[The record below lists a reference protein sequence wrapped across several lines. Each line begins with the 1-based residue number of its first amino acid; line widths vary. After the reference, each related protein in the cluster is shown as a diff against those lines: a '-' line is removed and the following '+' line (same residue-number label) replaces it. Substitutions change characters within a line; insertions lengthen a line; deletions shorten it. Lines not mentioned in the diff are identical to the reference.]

1 MGRTFTRLVQVAAFV
16 AALALSVGACT
27 TLEEPDPFAGT
38 GVEKTFRAST
48 PATRVLLDGE
58 RNALWES
65 GEDISVE
72 GVRFTQTECSG
83 TEARFSGIVPV
94 AKDHYLA
101 LLPWSNAWT
110 FGDRSVSGTLPSRQ
124 TAHEGGLSY
133 PLAFAWSEGE
143 TLRFHHLTSAL
154 QITLGS
160 DMDDVREI
168 TVRGNAEEI
177 LAGDF
182 QLSLDEDGTVA
193 SFSGGSTGSRSVTL
207 EGSLEAGKT
216 YVVSVLGLGQT
227 FSSGL
232 TLEVLFS
239 DGTLA
244 SVSNPK
250 SVRLDRGHWINLS
263 SGMTRSKL
271 TPVDRGIGSLSD
283 WRAFHAALDASSSI
297 DEWCWGG
304 EVRIR
309 SDIEGLV
316 ASDALSAL
324 SVPLN
329 GGGHTLS
336 FAGTSALIDTLRAD
350 VRNLRL
356 EGAIEFPGNSAIG
369 ALASVAKTGITISNV
384 QSDIDITAGAVG
396 MSTGIHLGG
405 LVGTVSG
412 TSGTLSF
419 KGCTVTGDLTALNY
433 IPSLGGIIAH
443 GGSGSAP
450 EVLLE
455 DCCYNGSILYAQGGC
470 PYNFDTD
477 KERAAGRL
485 GGLIGDA
492 SRVVTLRN
500 SSTGSDCTI
509 TVRLNKMTLG
519 SGGVGGLVGRTT
531 NTSSGYTM
539 SCTFEGT
546 NTNRA
551 AITVYDAL
559 LGQHSGSATRFGQT
573 VGRPVKAPSGS
584 GVAAG
589 SLTFIDT
596 PSPSTATSGRFKLC
610 QISARKT
617 GWLRDLNSNL
627 QAVGYN
633 YMSYLIVTEN
643 TGKVIVVDGGYP
655 EDAPFLKSKI
665 LEFGGHVDAWF
676 ISHPHEDHYG
686 AFLSILDNP
695 EGVTI
700 GMVYHS
706 KANTTNEFY
715 TRLAASSVPVT
726 DIRYPWGRYDLDG
739 IGIKVLSVAD
749 PALGSVNDCSMV
761 LRIWDDTKSVV
772 LLGDAGVPEGRK
784 LLATC
789 PQDLNCNYLQLGHHG
804 NKGCEQAFYD
814 AVSFDYALVPT
825 AIWIWHPEL
834 FYNSTPD
841 NLDGGA
847 TRRWIEAKLPP
858 SRIITSYEHQ
868 DWWLDNQEGG
878 MGSTLDGF
886 DIDDSDLFN

>member
-1 MGRTFTRLVQVAAFV
+1 MGRSYTRLVQVAAFL
-16 AALALSVGACT
+16 AALALSVGACV

-38 GVEKTFRAST
+38 GVEKTFRATT

-72 GVRFTQTECSG
+72 GVRFTQTQCNG
-83 TEARFSGIVPV
+83 AEARFSGIVPT

-101 LLPWSNAWT
+101 LLPWSENWT
-110 FGDRSVSGTLPSRQ
+110 FGERSVSGTLPNRQ
-124 TAHEGGLSY
+124 TAHEGGLSF
-133 PLAFAWSEGE
+133 PLAYAWSEGE
-143 TLRFHHLTSAL
+143 TMAFHHLTAAL
-154 QITLGS
+154 QITLGA
-160 DMDDVREI
+160 DMDGVSEI
-168 TVRGNAEEI
+168 TVRGNAGET

-182 QLSLDEDGTVA
+182 SLSLNEDGTVS
-193 SFSGGSTGSRSVTL
+193 SFSAGSTVSTSVTL
-207 EGSLEAGKT
+207 EGTLEAGKT
-216 YVVSVLGLGQT
+216 YVFSILGLDNT
-227 FSSGL
+227 FTSGL

-244 SVSNPK
+244 CVSNPK
-250 SVRLDRGHWINLS
+250 TIHLDRGRWINLS
-263 SGMTRSKL
+263 SGMDRSKL
-271 TPVDRGIGSLSD
+271 TPCNGGIASLAD
-283 WRAFHAALDASSSI
+283 WRAFHAALDASASL
-297 DEWCWGG
+297 DAWCWNG
-304 EVRIR
+304 EVRIV
-309 SDIEGLV
+309 SDIQGLE

-329 GGGHTLS
+329 GGGHTIS
-336 FAGTSALIDTLRAD
+336 YTGTSALIDTLRAD
-350 VRNLRL
+350 VRHLRL
-356 EGAIEFPGNSAIG
+356 EGAIDFAGNRAIG
-369 ALASVAKTGITISNV
+369 ALASVAATGITISDV
-384 QSDIDITAGAVG
+384 SSDVDITAGAVG
-396 MSTGIHLGG
+396 STTGINLGG
-405 LVGTVSG
+405 LVGNVSG
-412 TSGTLSF
+412 ASGTLTI
-419 KGCTVTGDLTALNY
+419 KDCTVTGDLTALNY
-433 IPSLGGIIAH
+433 TQSLGGIIAI
-443 GGSGSAP
+443 GGTGSAP
-450 EVLLE
+450 EVLL
-455 DCCYNGSILYAQGGC
+455 DGCCYNGAISYAQGGC
-470 PYNFDTD
+470 PYNFETG
-477 KERAAGRL
+477 KERSAGLL

-492 SRVVTLRN
+492 SRVVTIRN

-519 SGGVGGLVGRTT
+519 SGGVGGLVGRTN
-531 NTSSGYTM
+531 NTASGYTM

-546 NTNRA
+546 NTNLA

-559 LGQHSGSATRFGQT
+559 PDQHSGSSTRFGQV
-573 VGRPVKAPSGS
+573 VGRPVKAPTGS
-584 GVAAG
+584 GIAAG

-596 PSPSTATSGRFKLC
+596 PSPSTATSGRFRMC
-610 QISARKT
+610 QISARKI
-617 GWLRDLNSNL
+617 GWLRDLSNNL
-627 QAVGYN
+627 HAVGYN

-643 TGKVIVVDGGYP
+643 SGKVIVVDGGYA

-665 LEFGGHVDAWF
+665 LELGGHVDAWF
-676 ISHPHEDHYG
+676 LSHPHEDHYG
-686 AFLSILDNP
+686 ALLAVLDNP

-700 GMVYHS
+700 GTVCHS
-706 KANTTNEFY
+706 KANTTSEFY
-715 TRLAASSVPVT
+715 TQLAAYSVPIV
-726 DIRYPWGRYDLDG
+726 DIRYPWGRYDIDG

-772 LLGDAGVPEGRK
+772 LLGDAGVNEGRK

-789 PQDLNCNYLQLGHHG
+789 PDDLDCNYLQLGHHG
-804 NKGCEQAFYD
+804 NKGCEQAFYN

-834 FYNSTPD
+834 FYSSTPD

-847 TRRWIEAKLPP
+847 TRRWIEAKLPL